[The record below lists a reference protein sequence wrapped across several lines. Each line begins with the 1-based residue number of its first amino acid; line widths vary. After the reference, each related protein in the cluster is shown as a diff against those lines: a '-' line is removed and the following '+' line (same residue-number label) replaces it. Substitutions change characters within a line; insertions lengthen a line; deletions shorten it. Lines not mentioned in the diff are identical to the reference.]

1 MLKPVIKPDRKDYHM
16 KFSQNDILTLMQGK
30 AYRPLLLTELMGV
43 LSVPKK
49 RHEAFSETIEKMLH
63 DGLIVK
69 IRGDRYGLP
78 QKMNLVTGVLQGHAD
93 GYGFVISSTEG
104 EPDVFIPRRSMMGAM
119 HNDKVVARIEAFG
132 RDGKKEGRI
141 IRVLERFHK
150 KIVGRFERGK
160 NFGFIIPTDKKI
172 CYDLFIS
179 PKNLRGAKDG
189 DLVVAE
195 ITSYPQN
202 ARNPEGE
209 IVKILGKATTPG
221 IDTEVIIEEYGLP
234 AEFPPEILSEAESL
248 PDEVTEVMLHGRSDL
263 RSLKTVTIDGER
275 AKDFD
280 DAVSIEK
287 IADGKYTLWV
297 HIADVS
303 HYVAWDSPLDKEAYS
318 RGTSVYLP
326 DRVIPMFPEKLSN
339 HICSLNPKT
348 DRLTLTVEMHFDR
361 NGIRTGYKIYESVIN
376 SNERM
381 TYTNVKGILKDKDQE
396 LMARYESLVDSF
408 ILMNEL
414 CLNIRSKRMK
424 RGSIDFDLPE
434 PEIILDLQ
442 SNTID
447 IVKSERNIAH
457 QIIEEF
463 MIAANETIAQHMS
476 GKPIPSIYRVHE
488 PPDEDKISEFNEFIS
503 EIGYSHKLIF
513 ENPKTFQK
521 LLHKLTGKPE
531 EVLINK
537 LLLRTMKQARY
548 SVDNIG
554 HFGLASQHYT
564 HFTSPIRRYPDLIIH
579 RLVKD
584 TIKRSYLKKDKKQ
597 QLDTIL
603 PEIAR
608 QTSVKERT
616 AMDAERE
623 VIEIKKLQYMQNRV
637 GTEYEGVIS
646 GVTSFGFFVELKEIL
661 VEGLVRV
668 TSMYDDFYRFDD
680 KGHRLLG
687 DRSQKIFRLG
697 DSVRVRVE
705 KVNMENRKID
715 FTLV

>member
-1 MLKPVIKPDRKDYHM
+1 VLKPVIKPDRKDYHM

-150 KIVGRFERGK
+150 KIVGRFERGRS
-160 NFGFIIPTDKKI
+160 FGFIIPTDKKI
-172 CYDLFIS
+172 CYDLFIA

-202 ARNPEGE
+202 ARNPEGD

-234 AEFPPEILSEAESL
+234 AEFSPEILSEAESL

-348 DRLTLTVEMHFDR
+348 DRLTLTVEMLFDR

-376 SNERM
+376 SDERM
-381 TYTNVKGILKDKDQE
+381 TYTNVKEILKDKNKE
-396 LMARYESLVDSF
+396 LISRYESLVDTF

-584 TIKRSYLKKDKKQ
+584 TIKRHYLKKDKKQ

-637 GTEYEGVIS
+637 GTEYDSVIS
-646 GVTSFGFFVELKEIL
+646 GVTAFGFFVELKEIL

>member
-1 MLKPVIKPDRKDYHM
+1 M
-16 KFSQNDILTLMQGK
+16 KFSKNDILTLMQGK
-30 AYRPLLLTELMGV
+30 AYRPLLLTELMRV

-49 RHEAFSETIEKMLH
+49 RNEAFSDTLEKMLH

-93 GYGFVISSTEG
+93 GYGFVISGTEG
-104 EPDVFIPRRSMMGAM
+104 EPDVFIPRRNMMGAM
-119 HNDKVVARIEAFG
+119 HNDKVVARIEASG

-150 KIVGRFERGK
+150 KIVGRFERGR

-172 CYDLFIS
+172 CYDLFIA
-179 PKNLRGAKDG
+179 PKYIMGAKDG
-189 DLVVAE
+189 DMVVAE
-195 ITSYPQN
+195 ITSYPQS

-209 IVKILGKATTPG
+209 IIKILGKSTTPG

-234 AEFPPEILSEAESL
+234 ARFTPEILSEAESL
-248 PDEVTEVMLHGRSDL
+248 PDEVTEHMLQGRQDL
-263 RSLKTVTIDGER
+263 RSLRTVTIDGER

-287 IADGKYTLWV
+287 TADGKFILWV

-303 HYVAWDSPLDKEAYS
+303 HYVEWDSPLDKEAYS
-318 RGTSVYLP
+318 RETSVYLP

-339 HICSLNPKT
+339 HICSLNPKK
-348 DRLTLTVEMHFDR
+348 DRLTLTVEMLFDH
-361 NGIRTGYKIYESVIN
+361 NGTRTGYKIYESVIN
-376 SNERM
+376 SNGRM
-381 TYTNVKGILKDKDQE
+381 TYTDVKKIVVDKDQE
-396 LMARYESLVDSF
+396 LISRYESLVDIF
-408 ILMNEL
+408 LLMNEL
-414 CLNIRSKRMK
+414 CLIMRSKRMK

-447 IVKSERNIAH
+447 IIKSERNIAH

-463 MIAANETIAQHMS
+463 MIAANETVAQHMS

-503 EIGYSHKLIF
+503 EIGYSHKLMF
-513 ENPKTFQK
+513 ENPKTFQR

-537 LLLRTMKQARY
+537 LLLRSMKQARY
-548 SVDNIG
+548 SIDNIG

-579 RLVKD
+579 RLVKE
-584 TIKRSYLKKDKKQ
+584 TIKRRYLKKDMKQ
-597 QLDTIL
+597 HLDTIL
-603 PEIAR
+603 AEIAR
-608 QTSVKERT
+608 QTSARERK
-616 AMDAERE
+616 AMDAERD
-623 VIEIKKLQYMQNRV
+623 VIELKKLQYMQSRT
-637 GTEYEGVIS
+637 GTEYDGVIS
-646 GVTSFGFFVELKEIL
+646 GVTAFGFFVELKEIL

-715 FTLV
+715 FTIV

>member
-1 MLKPVIKPDRKDYHM
+1 M
-16 KFSQNDILTLMQGK
+16 KFTQNDILNLMQGK

-49 RHEAFSETIEKMLH
+49 THQAFAATIEEMLNN
-63 DGLIVK
+63 GLIVK

-93 GYGFVISSTEG
+93 GYGFVISGSEG
-104 EPDVFIPRRSMMGAM
+104 IPDVFIPRRSMMGAM
-119 HNDKVVARIEAFG
+119 HNDKVVARIEASG
-132 RDGKKEGRI
+132 KDGKREGRI

-150 KIVGRFERGK
+150 KIVGRFERGR

-172 CYDLFIS
+172 CYDLFVA
-179 PKNLRGAKDG
+179 PKNIKGARDG

-195 ITSYPQN
+195 ITSYPQK
-202 ARNPEGE
+202 ARNPEGD
-209 IVKILGKATTPG
+209 IIKILGNASTPG
-221 IDTEVIIEEYGLP
+221 IDTEIIIEEYGLP
-234 AEFPPEILSEAESL
+234 AAFSPDILSEAESL
-248 PDEVTEVMLHGRSDL
+248 PDEVTDEMLHGRSDL
-263 RSLKTVTIDGER
+263 RGLMTVTIDGER

-287 IADGKYTLWV
+287 SADGKFILWV

-303 HYVAWDSPLDKEAYS
+303 HYVPWDSPLDVEAYS

-361 NGIRTGYKIYESVIN
+361 NGLRTGYKIYESVIN

-381 TYTNVKGILKDKDQE
+381 TYTKVKKILQDNDQE
-396 LMARYESLVDSF
+396 LTARYASLVDSF
-408 ILMNEL
+408 ILMKEL

-447 IVKSERNIAH
+447 VVTSERNIAH

-476 GKPIPSIYRVHE
+476 GKPVPSMYRVHE
-488 PPDEDKISEFNEFIS
+488 PPDEDKISDFNEFIS

-521 LLHKLTGKPE
+521 LLHKLAGKPE

-548 SVDNIG
+548 SVENIG

-579 RLVKD
+579 RLVKE
-584 TIKRSYLKKDKKQ
+584 TIKRRYLKKEKRQ
-597 QLDTIL
+597 QLDTLL
-603 PEIAR
+603 PEIAL
-608 QTSVKERT
+608 QTSAKERV

-623 VIEIKKLQYMQNRV
+623 VIEMKKLQYMQDRV
-637 GTEYEGVIS
+637 GTEHDGVIS
-646 GVTSFGFFVELKEIL
+646 GVTAFGFFVELKDIL

-687 DRSQKIFRLG
+687 DRSKKIFRLG

>member
-1 MLKPVIKPDRKDYHM
+1 M
-16 KFSQNDILTLMQGK
+16 KFTQNDVLELMQDK

-49 RHEAFSETIEKMLH
+49 RLEAFSEIIEKMLK

-93 GYGFVISSTEG
+93 GYGFVISGTEG
-104 EPDVFIPRRSMMGAM
+104 IPDVFIPRRNMMGAM
-119 HNDKVVARIEAFG
+119 HNDKVVARIEASG
-132 RDGKKEGRI
+132 KDGKREGRI
-141 IRVLERFHK
+141 IRVIERFHK
-150 KIVGRFERGK
+150 RIVGRFERGR

-172 CYDLFIS
+172 CYDLFIA
-179 PKNLRGAKDG
+179 PKNFQGAKDG

-195 ITSYPQN
+195 ISSYPQK

-209 IVKILGKATTPG
+209 IIKILGKTTTPG
-221 IDTEVIIEEYGLP
+221 IDTEVIIEEYGLS
-234 AEFPPEILSEAESL
+234 AKFSQEILSEAESL
-248 PDEVTEVMLHGRSDL
+248 PDEVTEEMLHGRRDL
-263 RSLKTVTIDGER
+263 RTLRTVTIDGER

-287 IADGKYTLWV
+287 ITDGKYILWV

-303 HYVAWDSPLDKEAYS
+303 HYVPWDSPLDEEAYS

-339 HICSLNPKT
+339 QICSLNPKA
-348 DRLTLTVEMHFDR
+348 DRLTLTVEMLFDH

-381 TYTNVKGILKDKDQE
+381 TYTDVKKILKDEDQDVIT
-396 LMARYESLVDSF
+396 RYESLADLFS
-408 ILMNEL
+408 LMKEL
-414 CLNIRSKRMK
+414 CLKIRSKRMK

-447 IVKSERNIAH
+447 IVTSERNIAH

-476 GKPIPSIYRVHE
+476 GKPVPSMYRVHE
-488 PPDEDKISEFNEFIS
+488 PPDEDKIAEFNEFIS
-503 EIGYSHKLIF
+503 EIGFSHKLIHQ
-513 ENPKTFQK
+513 NPKTFQK
-521 LLHKLTGKPE
+521 LLHKLVGKPE

-548 SVDNIG
+548 SVENIG

-584 TIKRSYLKKDKKQ
+584 TIKRRYLKKEKKQ
-597 QLDTIL
+597 QLDVIL

-608 QTSVKERT
+608 QTSAKERT

-623 VIEIKKLQYMQNRV
+623 VIEIKKLQYMQNKL
-637 GTEYEGVIS
+637 GSEYDAVIS
-646 GVTSFGFFVELKEIL
+646 GVTSFGFFVELEDIL

-668 TSMYDDFYRFDD
+668 TSMYDDFYRFDE

-687 DRSQKIFRLG
+687 DRSRKIYRLG

-715 FTLV
+715 FTLASC

>member
-1 MLKPVIKPDRKDYHM
+1 M

-30 AYRPLLLTELMGV
+30 AYRPLLLKELMGV

-49 RHEAFSETIEKMLH
+49 GHEAFSETIEKMLN

-93 GYGFVISSTEG
+93 GYGFVISGTEG

-150 KIVGRFERGK
+150 KIVGRFERGR

-172 CYDLFIS
+172 CYDLFIA
-179 PKNLRGAKDG
+179 PKYLMGAKDG

-209 IVKILGKATTPG
+209 IIKILGKATTPG

-234 AEFPPEILSEAESL
+234 AEFSPEIMSEAESL
-248 PDEVTEVMLHGRSDL
+248 PEEVTEDMIQGRRDL
-263 RSLKTVTIDGER
+263 RGLQTVTIDGER

-287 IADGKYTLWV
+287 TDDGKYTLWV

-303 HYVAWDSPLDKEAYS
+303 HYVPWDSPLDQEAYS

-348 DRLTLTVEMHFDR
+348 DRLTLTVEMLFDR
-361 NGIRTGYKIYESVIN
+361 NGIRAGYKIYESVIN
-376 SNERM
+376 SDERM
-381 TYTNVKGILKDKDQE
+381 TYTNVKGILKDKNQE
-396 LMARYESLVDSF
+396 LLSRYESLVETF

-503 EIGYSHKLIF
+503 EIGYRHRLIHQ
-513 ENPKTFQK
+513 NPMTFQK
-521 LLHKLTGKPE
+521 LLHKLAGKPE
-531 EVLINK
+531 EALINV

-548 SVDNIG
+548 SIENIG

-579 RLVKD
+579 RLVKE
-584 TIKRSYLKKDKKQ
+584 TIKRHYLKKDKKQ

-608 QTSVKERT
+608 QTSVKERK

-623 VIEIKKLQYMQNRV
+623 VIEMKKLQYMQNRV
-637 GTEYEGVIS
+637 GTEYDGVIS
-646 GVTSFGFFVELKEIL
+646 GVTAFGFFVELKEIL

-687 DRSQKIFRLG
+687 DRSGKIFRLG
-697 DSVRVRVE
+697 DSVRVRLE

>member
-1 MLKPVIKPDRKDYHM
+1 M
-16 KFSQNDILTLMQGK
+16 KFTQNDILRLMQGR
-30 AYRPLLLTELMGV
+30 AYRPLLLTELMAV

-49 RHEAFSETIEKMLH
+49 KQDTFYETLEMMLG

-78 QKMNLVTGVLQGHAD
+78 EKMNLVTGVLQGHAD
-93 GYGFVISSTEG
+93 GYGFVLSGTEG
-104 EPDVFIPRRSMMGAM
+104 IQDVFIPRRSMMGAM
-119 HNDKVVARIEAFG
+119 HNDKVVARIEASG
-132 RDGKKEGRI
+132 RDGKREGRI
-141 IRVLERFHK
+141 IRIIERFHK
-150 KIVGRFERGK
+150 KIVGRFEKGR
-160 NFGFIIPTDKKI
+160 NFGFIIPTDRKI
-172 CYDLFIS
+172 CYDLFIA
-179 PKNLRGAKDG
+179 PKYFHGAKDG

-195 ITSYPQN
+195 ITAYPQN
-202 ARNPEGE
+202 SRNPEGE
-209 IVKILGKATTPG
+209 IIKVLGKATTPG

-234 AEFPPEILSEAESL
+234 AVFSQEILSEAESL
-248 PDEVTEVMLHGRSDL
+248 PDEVTTEMMQGRRDL
-263 RSLKTVTIDGER
+263 RSLTTVTIDGER

-287 IADGKYTLWV
+287 TAGGKYILWV

-303 HYVAWDSPLDKEAYS
+303 HYVPWDSPLDQEAYS

-348 DRLTLTVEMHFDR
+348 DRLTMTVEMLFDH
-361 NGIRTGYKIYESVIN
+361 NGIRTDYKIYESVIN

-381 TYTNVKGILKDKDQE
+381 TYTNVSKVLQDQDQE
-396 LMARYESLVDSF
+396 IISRYAGLVDTF
-408 ILMNEL
+408 LLMKEL
-414 CLNIRSKRMK
+414 CLKIRSKRMK

-447 IVKSERNIAH
+447 IVISVRNIAH

-463 MIAANETIAQHMS
+463 MISANETIARHMS
-476 GKPIPSIYRVHE
+476 GKPIPSMYRVHE

-503 EIGYSHKLIF
+503 EIGYSHKLIHQ
-513 ENPKTFQK
+513 NPKTFQK

-531 EVLINK
+531 EALINQ

-548 SVDNIG
+548 AVENIG

-564 HFTSPIRRYPDLIIH
+564 HFTSPIRRYPDLIVH

-584 TIKRSYLKKDKKQ
+584 TIKRRYLKKDIRQ
-597 QLDTIL
+597 QLDVIL

-608 QTSVKERT
+608 QTSAKERT
-616 AMDAERE
+616 AMDAERDVVE
-623 VIEIKKLQYMQNRV
+623 LKKLQYMQNKI
-637 GTEYEGVIS
+637 GTQYEGVIS
-646 GVTSFGFFVELKEIL
+646 GVTSFGFFVELKDIL

-668 TSMYDDFYRFDD
+668 TSMYDDFYRLDE

-687 DRSQKIFRLG
+687 DRSRKIYRLG
-697 DSVRVRVE
+697 DSVRVRLE